1 MKYYAV
7 GFLAFIAS
15 TLVHAELLNTGSND
29 YYMTPPASSSTPATA
44 SSPASSPQEQ
54 CWYEQVP
61 VSGTAQGENTP
72 NVGGAIV
79 GGIIGGIVGHQFG
92 SGSGNTAA
100 TIGGAAIGTA
110 IGAGSDNTPAAPQYQ
125 LIQKC
130 NTLH

>member
-7 GFLAFIAS
+7 GFLSFIAS
-15 TLVHAELLNTGSND
+15 TLAHAELLNTGSND
-29 YYMTPPASSSTPATA
+29 YYMTPPASHATVI
-44 SSPASSPQEQ
+44 SQTVSPQEQ

-61 VSGTAQGENTP
+61 IIGVSQANNTP

-100 TIGGAAIGTA
+100 TITGAAIGTA
-110 IGAGSDNTPAAPQYQ
+110 LGAASENVPNEPKYQ
-125 LIQKC
+125 LIRKC
-130 NTLH
+130 NTIH

>member
-7 GFLAFIAS
+7 GLLAFIVS
-15 TLVHAELLNTGSND
+15 TLSHAEMLNTGSND
-29 YYMTPPASSSTPATA
+29 YYMTPPASYS
-44 SSPASSPQEQ
+44 SSPVVESTSVQEQ

-61 VSGTAQGENTP
+61 ISGASQESETP

-79 GGIIGGIVGHQFG
+79 GGIVGGIVGHQFG

-100 TIGGAAIGTA
+100 TIAGAAIGTA
-110 IGAGSDNTPAAPQYQ
+110 IGANSGNAQATPQYQ
-125 LIQKC
+125 LIRKC